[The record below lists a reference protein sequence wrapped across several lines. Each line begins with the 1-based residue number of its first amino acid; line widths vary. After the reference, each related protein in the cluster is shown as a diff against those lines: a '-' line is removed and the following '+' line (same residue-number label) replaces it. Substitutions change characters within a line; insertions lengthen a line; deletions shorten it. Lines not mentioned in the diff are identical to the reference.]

1 MGICLGSPMLVYVIY
16 VVVFVFSMFWFVAW
30 LVRASV
36 RVAGVVLLLVWVWV
50 TSTRFLFLGFVV
62 SLLQVLFLLFV
73 RGLLVSGVFCS
84 MIRDGCGEDCCT
96 FLHVV
101 LVVLWVSLVSL
112 LVVLLVR
119 VGDGSVG
126 DLSVFPVVFL
136 FSVCELI

>member
-1 MGICLGSPMLVYVIY
+1 M
-16 VVVFVFSMFWFVAW
+16 
-30 LVRASV
+30 
-36 RVAGVVLLLVWVWV
+36 
-50 TSTRFLFLGFVV
+50 
-62 SLLQVLFLLFV
+62 FLLFV

-84 MIRDGCGEDCCT
+84 MIRDGCGEGCCT

-136 FSVCELI
+136 FSVYELI